1 MEGPKRDALPPRLI
15 ELIRKAEELL
25 SSPDSRRDGAAVVSV
40 ESLLRS
46 AIQSEMDVA
55 RLRRLSVVLSEFER
69 FYLMPS
75 GERGKDDAVL
85 SIAETPMEARLT
97 LIPARAGGAPLSPAQ
112 VLARLRSL
120 GIVHGVQEDV
130 VKAACDVASAQRET
144 VYRLPVAA
152 GQPAE
157 DGEDGSV
164 SFAVKAFDKR
174 MLLDPDN
181 SFLGDLAALVEDVK
195 AGTLVA
201 RITAA
206 TAGRPGRDVR
216 GRALPAAAGKPLSV
230 AVGEGLQLQA
240 EGREVYALGRGSLVL
255 GDEGLDLV
263 PFHVVDGQVSVG
275 QDVAFD
281 GNVLV
286 TGHVTGP
293 VRIQARD
300 ILIAGNTEAA
310 SLSASGD
317 VWVGGAIVGKST
329 VEAEGRVF
337 THSVTDATVRAVG
350 DVFVA
355 DAVVESRVASSGRV
369 VARPGRGRIEGGEV
383 SAFRGAVAH
392 ALGSP
397 LGISTTVRVGV
408 QDLRGPLLAELVK
421 RIRENEET
429 LVKIDDLKGQFV
441 GAGRSAGSLAPDHQ
455 ALYLSSLRKEIQAL
469 EEIRGLRRR
478 RQRLEAG
485 REDGRPASITVT
497 GPLHPPVT
505 VEIGEGSEIIQEPL
519 LDVVLTLGADRK
531 VVYAKPSVAGPR

>member
-1 MEGPKRDALPPRLI
+1 MDSPKRDLIPPRLL

-25 SSPDSRRDGAAVVSV
+25 SSPDSQRDGAAVVSV
-40 ESLLRS
+40 ENLLRS

-55 RLRRLSVVLSEFER
+55 RLRRLSVILSEFER

-75 GERGKDDAVL
+75 GERGKDDAVIV
-85 SIAETPMEARLT
+85 IAETPMEARLT
-97 LIPARAGGAPLSPAQ
+97 LVPARAGGAPLSPAQ
-112 VLARLRSL
+112 VLARVRSL
-120 GIVHGVQEDV
+120 GIAHGVQEDV
-130 VKAACDVASAQRET
+130 VKAACEVASVRRET
-144 VYRLPVAA
+144 VYRLLVAT

-164 SFAVKAFDKR
+164 SFGVKAFDKR
-174 MLLDPDN
+174 MLIDPDS
-181 SFLGDLAALVEDVK
+181 SFFGDLAALVEDVK

-201 RITAA
+201 RITPA
-206 TAGRPGRDVR
+206 TPGKPGRDVR
-216 GRALPAAAGKPLSV
+216 GNKLPAVSGKPLSL
-230 AVGEGLQLQA
+230 AIGEGLQLQA
-240 EGREVYALGRGSLVL
+240 EGREVYALGRGSLVV
-255 GDEGLDLV
+255 GDEALDLV

-317 VWVGGAIVGKST
+317 IWVGGAIEGKAT

-337 THSVTDATVRAVG
+337 TRSVTDATVRAVG

-355 DAVVESRVASSGRV
+355 DAIVESRVASSGRV
-369 VARPGRGRIEGGEV
+369 VARASRGRIEGGEV
-383 SAFRGAVAH
+383 SAFRGVVAH
-392 ALGSP
+392 TIGSAFGLP
-397 LGISTTVRVGV
+397 TTVRVGV

-421 RIRENEET
+421 RIRENVET

-441 GAGRSAGSLAPDHQ
+441 GAGRSAVSLAPDHQ
-455 ALYLSSLRKEIQAL
+455 ALYISILRKEIQAL
-469 EEIRGLRRR
+469 DEIRGLRRR

-485 REDGRPASITVT
+485 REDGRPTSIAVT
-497 GPLHPPVT
+497 GHLHPPVT
-505 VEIGEGSEIIQEPL
+505 VEIGEGSEVIQEPL
-519 LDVVLTLGADRK
+519 QDVVLTLGPDRK
-531 VVYAKPSVAGPR
+531 VVSGKPAAAKS